1 MMLTY
6 GRACSHSTKQTSSF
20 CARLIA
26 AFAAG
31 RLVLT
36 IFFCSAII
44 PTGNIQAQDE
54 GKLNITITQEEK
66 TTIRLYGDDNL
77 IDIYTPYEG
86 EGLRAGLVQVT
97 TKIVLDNETGGNV
110 VAPANQLFHVSLT
123 DPYGR
128 VPYLEESNKIISDLF
143 RELKYSEYVSDRHIV
158 VQWLCRGGQYVY
170 RNYIP
175 GVDYNYEEIVEVK
188 DKPSARVRYKSV
200 NVGKDIEVK
209 TFYNT
214 GYPYDVNQFN
224 GFEKATM
231 RLFALGKD
239 DQGNP
244 KETEVV
250 MTEKPLRLYRP
261 DQPLVAALDSMKL
274 TYCDPEP
281 GQYRLK
287 MESNWTQEGANRDNI
302 LITVNDTVRC
312 YAELDKSK
320 YVAGT
325 DKVMKLHMKLNY
337 GYPYVTAENEG
348 EDPTVLI
355 NTYVLT
361 SDDNTAET
369 IQTST
374 HKITDASL
382 ADHPLDWESDL
393 DVALNIEEQE
403 KAPTTDSYLYV
414 KVEVIFNGET
424 QYTKIIPFDYIAEV
438 LPTGVRSITDNLPAN
453 DQWYGIQGTRMDS
466 KPVENGVYI
475 HNQKKVII
483 K

>member
-1 MMLTY
+1 MKKLLM
-6 GRACSHSTKQTSSF
+6 
-20 CARLIA
+20 A
-26 AFAAG
+26 AF
-31 RLVLT
+31 
-36 IFFCSAII
+36 FCCSII
-44 PTGNIQAQDE
+44 PTGNIQAQEE
-54 GKLNITITQEEK
+54 GKLNITITQVKK
-66 TTIRLYGDDNL
+66 TTRYLYGDKNI
-77 IDIYTPYEG
+77 IDTQTPYEG
-86 EGLRAGLVQVT
+86 EGLRAGLIEVII
-97 TKIVLDNETGGNV
+97 KMALDNETDGDV
-110 VAPANQLFHVSLT
+110 VAPANQLFHVSFT

-128 VPYLEESNKIISDLF
+128 VPFQKESNEIIELF
-143 RELKYSEYVSDRHIV
+143 EKLMVMDFCDEYNSTTRE
-158 VQWLCRGGQYVY
+158 LCRGGQYVY

-175 GVDYNYEEIVEVK
+175 GFDYNYEESVEVK
-188 DKPSARVRYKSV
+188 DKPSARVRYNSV

-224 GFEKATM
+224 GSEKATM

-239 DQGNP
+239 DQGSP

-348 EDPTVLI
+348 GDPTVLVK
-355 NTYVLT
+355 TYVLT
-361 SDDNTAET
+361 SNDSTADT

-374 HKITDASL
+374 HKITNASL
-382 ADHPLDWESDL
+382 ADHPLDWENDI
-393 DVALNIEEQE
+393 DAALNIEEQE
-403 KAPTTDSYLYV
+403 KAPTADCYLYV
-414 KVEVIFNGET
+414 KVEVFFNGET
-424 QYTKIIPFDYIAEV
+424 QYTKIIPFDYIAKV
-438 LPTGVRSITDNLPAN
+438 PPTGVKSITDNQPAN
-453 DQWYGIQGTRMDS
+453 DHWYGIQGTHMDS
-466 KPVENGVYI
+466 KPIQNGVYI

>member
-1 MMLTY
+1 MKKLLM
-6 GRACSHSTKQTSSF
+6 
-20 CARLIA
+20 A
-26 AFAAG
+26 AF
-31 RLVLT
+31 
-36 IFFCSAII
+36 FCYSII
-44 PTGNIQAQDE
+44 PTGNIQAQEE
-54 GKLNITITQEEK
+54 GKLNITITQVKK
-66 TTIRLYGDDNL
+66 TTRYLYGDKNI
-77 IDIYTPYEG
+77 IDTQTPYEG
-86 EGLRAGLVQVT
+86 EGLRAGLIEVII
-97 TKIVLDNETGGNV
+97 KMALDNETDGDV
-110 VAPANQLFHVSLT
+110 VAPANQLFHVSFT

-128 VPYLEESNKIISDLF
+128 VPFQKESNEIIELF
-143 RELKYSEYVSDRHIV
+143 EKLMVMDFCDEYNSTTRE
-158 VQWLCRGGQYVY
+158 LCRGGQYVY

-175 GVDYNYEEIVEVK
+175 GFDYNYEESVEVK
-188 DKPSARVRYKSV
+188 DKPSARVRYNSV
-200 NVGKDIEVK
+200 NVGTNIEVK

-224 GFEKATM
+224 GSEKATL
-231 RLFALGKD
+231 RLFVLGKD

-261 DQPLVAALDSMKL
+261 DQPLVAALDSMTL

-312 YAELDKSK
+312 YAALDKLK

-325 DKVMKLHMKLNY
+325 DKDMKLHMKLNY
-337 GYPYVTAENEG
+337 GYPYVTVENEG
-348 EDPTVLI
+348 EDPAVLVK
-355 NTYVLT
+355 TYVLT
-361 SDDNTAET
+361 SNDNTADT

-374 HKITDASL
+374 HKITNASL
-382 ADHPLDWESDL
+382 ADHPLDWENDI

-403 KAPTTDSYLYV
+403 KAPTADCYLYV
-414 KVEVIFNGET
+414 KVEVFFNGET
-424 QYTKIIPFDYIAEV
+424 QYTKIIPFDYIAKV
-438 LPTGVRSITDNLPAN
+438 PPTGVKSITDNQPAN
-453 DQWYGIQGTRMDS
+453 DHWYGIQGTHMDS
-466 KPVENGVYI
+466 KPIQNGVYI

>member
-1 MMLTY
+1 MIKSIKRAQSKL
-6 GRACSHSTKQTSSF
+6 ACSAERESF
-20 CARLIA
+20 RLKGKKNLKTLAAILCCAVI
-26 AFAAG
+26 
-31 RLVLT
+31 T
-36 IFFCSAII
+36 
-44 PTGNIQAQDE
+44 TGNMQAQDD
-54 GKLNITITQEEK
+54 GKLDITITQGK
-66 TTIRLYGDDNL
+66 KMTISLYGDNNR
-77 IDIYTPYEG
+77 IDSKKFYQG
-86 EGLRAGLVQVT
+86 EELHTGKISAGVN
-97 TKIVLDNETGGNV
+97 IVIENNTGGV
-110 VAPANQLFHVSLT
+110 VEPPANLFFHFSFT

-128 VPYLEESNKIISDLF
+128 VPFLKESYNELLALFKSLKHSD
-143 RELKYSEYVSDRHIV
+143 YSEERYNIV
-158 VQWLCRGGQYVY
+158 RFICRGGQYVY
-170 RNYIP
+170 RTYIP
-175 GVDYNYEEIVEVK
+175 GIDYNYEETLEVK
-188 DKPSARVRYKSV
+188 DEPSARVRYENIK
-200 NVGKDIEVK
+200 VGSNIEVN

-224 GFEKATM
+224 GSEKATL

-261 DQPLVAALDSMKL
+261 DQPLVAALDSMIL

-312 YAELDKSK
+312 YAALDKSK

-325 DKVMKLHMKLNY
+325 DKDMKLHMKLNY
-337 GYPYVTAENEG
+337 GYPYVTAEKEG

-361 SDDNTAET
+361 SDDNTADT

-374 HKITDASL
+374 HKITNASL
-382 ADHPLDWESDL
+382 AAHPLDWEGDL

-403 KAPTTDSYLYV
+403 KAPAADCNLYV
-414 KVEVIFNGET
+414 KVEVIFNGDI
-424 QYTKIIPFDYIAEV
+424 QYTRIIPFNYIAKV
-438 LPTGVRSITDNLPAN
+438 APTGIRAITDNQPAN
-453 DQWYGIQGTRMDS
+453 NHWYSIQGTRMDS
-466 KPVENGVYI
+466 KPVQNGVYI
-475 HNQKKVII
+475 HNHKKVII